1 MGNATLRGMVTAIG
15 ATGAGIILIFF
26 ILNEIHKIST
36 DNVWYD
42 LGNFFGSFLLVIYAY
57 LLGSIPFLI
66 LNAVW
71 AIFSL
76 KEVVS
81 SLRSPR
87 T

>member
-1 MGNATLRGMVTAIG
+1 MITIIG

-26 ILNEIHKIST
+26 ILNELHKISN

-66 LNAVW
+66 LNGVW
-71 AIFSL
+71 AAFSI
-76 KEVVS
+76 KEIIS
-81 SLRSPR
+81 DLRR
-87 T
+87 G